1 MTVVTLLT
9 QASCAFCDQAK
20 ETLVRLSQEHS
31 LDIVEISLDSDE
43 GRALGERHG
52 VVFAPGV
59 LIEGAFFSF
68 GRLSERKLRRELQR
82 RQEGPAEPRPRRRVW
97 QRGAHPAGG
106 AR

>member
-9 QASCAFCDQAK
+9 QTSCTFCDQAK
-20 ETLVRLSQEHS
+20 ETLARLSRERPFEME
-31 LDIVEISLDSDE
+31 EISLETEE

-59 LIEGAFFSF
+59 LVNGAFFSF

-82 RQEGPAEPRPRRRVW
+82 YSGTSEEQSPRSRRWR
-97 QRGAHPAGG
+97 RSSS
-106 AR
+106 